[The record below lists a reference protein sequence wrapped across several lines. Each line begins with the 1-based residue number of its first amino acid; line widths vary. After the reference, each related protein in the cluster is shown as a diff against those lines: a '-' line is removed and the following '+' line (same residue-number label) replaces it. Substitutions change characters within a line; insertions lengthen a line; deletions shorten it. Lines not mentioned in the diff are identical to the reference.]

1 MPPRSNAGVTALPGP
16 AFPDFDMT
24 LRDGPAPAALAA
36 PGLSLILMLAA
47 LTALGQLATNIV
59 VPSLDRI
66 AADTGMESASTGL
79 ILSAVLM
86 GLALGQLVVGPLS
99 DRIGRRPVLFLGLGL
114 YVAAGLG
121 AALASSGT
129 LLLLARVAQ
138 GFGASAGLAMP
149 RAIARDRWHGPHFLR
164 MMAILTAAMSVMP
177 GLAPIVGGVVTEAF
191 GWRSSLGL
199 AVVCGLAVT
208 FGVLWLLPESHHD
221 RAGRGGLP
229 TILRDYGAVL
239 RHPVFLGN
247 AIASGAIIGGA
258 YAEVAAAQPLLARE
272 FGWSGLGVSLVTALY
287 AAAFALA
294 CFMARVFGHRG
305 RLRFACGFALLIGA
319 PALVLVAEAAG
330 LTSPYPPIAAAL
342 LSQIG
347 NGFLL
352 PLMIGH
358 ALLPVGKIAGTAS
371 AALGALHM
379 VIGAAGA
386 GLVVALPLAP
396 VLAMPATMLGFALVA
411 LIAIKFAGRRA

>member
-1 MPPRSNAGVTALPGP
+1 MLTYRPLWPQSRTLL
-16 AFPDFDMT
+16 MT
-24 LRDGPAPAALAA
+24 YRDGPSPAAPSA
-36 PGLSLILMLAA
+36 PSVSIILMLAA
-47 LTALGQLATNIV
+47 LTALGQLATNVV

-66 AADTGMESASTGL
+66 AADTGLQAESTGL
-79 ILSAVLM
+79 ILSAVLI
-86 GLALGQLVVGPLS
+86 GLALGQIVVGPLS

-114 YVAAGLG
+114 YTLAGLV
-121 AALASSGT
+121 AALAGSGG

-164 MMAILTAAMSVMP
+164 TMTILTAAMSVMP
-177 GLAPIVGGVVTEAF
+177 GLAPIVGGIVTEAF

-199 AVVCGLAVT
+199 AVLCGIAVT
-208 FGVLWLLPESHHD
+208 MGVLRLLPESHHD
-221 RAGRGGLP
+221 RAGRGGLG
-229 TILRDYGAVL
+229 TIARDYGAVL

-272 FGWSGLGVSLVTALY
+272 FGWSSLGVSLVTALY

-294 CFMARVFGHRG
+294 CMLARVFGQRL
-305 RLRFACGFALLIGA
+305 RLRFLFGFALLAGA
-319 PALVLVAEAAG
+319 PALALLAEAVG
-330 LTSPYPPIAAAL
+330 LSSPYLAIGAAL
-342 LSQIG
+342 LSQLG
-347 NGFLL
+347 NGFIL

-358 ALLPVGKIAGTAS
+358 ALLPVGHVAGTAS

-379 VIGAAGA
+379 VIGATGA
-386 GLVVALPLAP
+386 GLVAALPLAP
-396 VLAMPATMLGFALVA
+396 VLAMPATMLGFALLA
-411 LIAIKFAGRRA
+411 LAALVLAGRRGH